1 MKKVLLVEDEEE
13 LIQIVE
19 TVMQDE
25 GFEVRKALSAE
36 DALVVCREYI
46 PDIIICDIKMGEM
59 DGLTMLGELRDD
71 PRLSNAPFIFLTAID
86 SFGTKDKAK
95 KLGAN
100 AYITKPFDVD
110 ELVATVKKLL
120 AT

>member
-36 DALVVCREYI
+36 DALVTCRGYI
-46 PDIIICDIKMGEM
+46 PDIIICDI
-59 DGLTMLGELRDD
+59 
-71 PRLSNAPFIFLTAID
+71 
-86 SFGTKDKAK
+86 
-95 KLGAN
+95 
-100 AYITKPFDVD
+100 
-110 ELVATVKKLL
+110 LL
-120 AT
+120 

>member
-36 DALVVCREYI
+36 DALVTCRGYI

-120 AT
+120 AK